1 MCAYGA
7 PKNVYTLNKKQKRC
21 AYVKHLE
28 VCGRRLRLSG
38 NTCDTFQYIKMPFIV
53 LLEAP
58 PCFHPIGMA
67 CVSGDGSV
75 CH

>member
-1 MCAYGA
+1 VEGVRA
-7 PKNVYTLNKKQKRC
+7 
-21 AYVKHLE
+21 
-28 VCGRRLRLSG
+28 
-38 NTCDTFQYIKMPFIV
+38 FQATHAKYIKMPFTV